1 LLNRDAPIAGS
12 RSLTHVTDLRPAILS
27 LSASDLE
34 AWLVANHA
42 PAYRRRQ
49 IWGWLARG
57 AASFE
62 EMNDIPKALRSDLER
77 DFRSTSLT
85 TAVNTEADHALTS
98 KTLYELD
105 GGHSVEAVVMRYAD
119 RSTLCISSQAG
130 CPIGCPFCATGK
142 FPFGRNLKAHEIVE
156 QATDAVRLLA
166 TEGRRLSHVVF
177 MGMGEPMANYQ
188 SVVESVRRITDPD
201 LLGISPRRIVVSTS
215 GLIPRIEQLAAEKLP
230 VTLAISLHA
239 ARNELRDV
247 LVPVNRKYPL
257 DLLIK
262 AAQGYADATGRRV
275 SYEWVLLAGVNDTER
290 DAKELGRLLRRRLA
304 HVNLIPFNPVEDT
317 PYRAP
322 DRASIRRFKEWVE
335 GQGLNVT
342 VRDTRG
348 READAAC
355 GQLHERVMRERSAAP
370 KVAARVPSVIGS

>member
-1 LLNRDAPIAGS
+1 MSKAKRYTSGRY
-12 RSLTHVTDLRPAILS
+12 RSHVTERPPILS
-27 LSASDLE
+27 TSATELE
-34 AWLVANHA
+34 AWLSSHDA
-42 PAYRRRQ
+42 PPYRRKQ
-49 IWGWLARG
+49 VWAWMARG
-57 AASFE
+57 AASFD
-62 EMNDIPKALRSDLER
+62 EMRDIPRPLRSELAGA
-77 DFRSTSLT
+77 FRLTSLRPVAVSQADGGLT
-85 TAVNTEADHALTS
+85 T

-156 QATDAVRLLA
+156 QAVEAVRILA
-166 TEGRRLSHVVF
+166 AEGRRLSHVVF

-188 SVVESVRRITDPD
+188 AVIESVRRLSDPE

-215 GLIPRIEQLAAEKLP
+215 GLIPRIAQLAEEKLA

-239 ARNELRDV
+239 ARDDLRDV
-247 LVPVNRKYPL
+247 LVPINRKYPVA
-257 DLLIK
+257 DLVT
-262 AAQGYADATGRRV
+262 AAQAYADKSGRRV

-290 DAKELGRLLRRRLA
+290 DAKELGRLLRGKLA

-322 DRASIRRFKEWVE
+322 ERAAVRRFKELVE
-335 GQGLNVT
+335 AQGLTVT

-348 READAAC
+348 RDADAAC
-355 GQLHERVMRERSAAP
+355 GQLHERVMRAGRAQGALQTSRTA
-370 KVAARVPSVIGS
+370 VAAS